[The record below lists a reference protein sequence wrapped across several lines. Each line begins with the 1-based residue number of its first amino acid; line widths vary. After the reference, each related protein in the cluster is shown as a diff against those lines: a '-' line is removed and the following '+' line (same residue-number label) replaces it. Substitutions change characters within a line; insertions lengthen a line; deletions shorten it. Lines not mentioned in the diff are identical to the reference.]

1 MPPRRSGSLRPLADL
16 LAELGERADM
26 RHGRRRLATTQAIQ
40 SALRAVLGNDAAA
53 RCQPAGYVG
62 TTAILACRSNA
73 SAQIVA
79 MHLPRIMD
87 EVRGRVAHADVQE
100 LRLTVAPERWTAA

>member
-1 MPPRRSGSLRPLADL
+1 
-16 LAELGERADM
+16 
-26 RHGRRRLATTQAIQ
+26 
-40 SALRAVLGNDAAA
+40 
-53 RCQPAGYVG
+53 
-62 TTAILACRSNA
+62 
-73 SAQIVA
+73 